1 MSIKILN
8 RPFHLIALG
17 GCNDISTLDGH
28 NYTYEGSIWGKLVN
42 ILMKSQCMNTIK
54 NLDELDKIS
63 NTHKGNYI
71 NGLLTHL
78 IDPIQNKCFNDKYFD
93 GIDIDFS
100 KVFFIFSYNNINLI
114 NPILKDRLTIIKY
127 DNYTIKDKIKISNDY
142 LIPNIADNMNIN
154 SKNIIIKNDVIK
166 YIIEKY
172 VITEKGVRNLNRV
185 FQDIYMK
192 INLLRF
198 INIENNKIKFP
209 YDIYK
214 LNKIIKL
221 PIQFPINIATN
232 IIDIIL
238 KKNNSLPEYVQKMYI

>member
-1 MSIKILN
+1 M
-8 RPFHLIALG
+8 
-17 GCNDISTLDGH
+17 
-28 NYTYEGSIWGKLVN
+28 
-42 ILMKSQCMNTIK
+42 
-54 NLDELDKIS
+54 
-63 NTHKGNYI
+63 
-71 NGLLTHL
+71 
-78 IDPIQNKCFNDKYFD
+78 
-93 GIDIDFS
+93 
-100 KVFFIFSYNNINLI
+100 
-114 NPILKDRLTIIKY
+114 KDRLTIIKY

-221 PIQFPINIATN
+221 PIQFPINITTN